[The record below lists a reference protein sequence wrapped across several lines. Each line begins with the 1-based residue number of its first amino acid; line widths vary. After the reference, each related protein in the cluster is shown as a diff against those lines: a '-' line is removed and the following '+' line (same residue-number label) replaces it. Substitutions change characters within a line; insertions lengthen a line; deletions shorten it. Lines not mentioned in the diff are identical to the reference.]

1 MRETVYQTLEDFLAA
16 SLRDE
21 ITPRFYFDTNVILD
35 LIEGRQVLSFDL
47 FELLIRRKK
56 WELYTSI
63 FAEVEIYEKKQKDEF
78 RRKKEGIGWSSA
90 KIVRNMDKRDLSS
103 KTLKSISEKADAEL
117 NNVIQHFQ
125 SIRRLNDYG
134 WDLAVDIKRTT
145 NLTDKDTI
153 HLAESLL
160 VPCDVF
166 LTRDK
171 FLIEIAREFLWAVKP
186 DEVIDILNG
195 LKAS

>member
-35 LIEGRQVLSFDL
+35 LIEGRQQSSLDL
-47 FELLIRRKK
+47 FEFLIGREE
-56 WELYTSI
+56 WELYTSV
-63 FAEVEIYEKKQKDEF
+63 FAEVEVYEKKQKDEF
-78 RRKKEGIGWSSA
+78 RREKEKINWSNA
-90 KIVRNMDKRDLSS
+90 KIGRNMDKRDLS
-103 KTLKSISEKADAEL
+103 TNNLKSISEQVDAEL
-117 NNVIQHFQ
+117 NDVVQHFQ
-125 SIRRLNDYG
+125 SISRLNDYG
-134 WDLAVDIKRTT
+134 WDLAVDIKKTT

-171 FLIEIAREFLWAVKP
+171 FLIDIAREFLWAVKP

-195 LKAS
+195 LKPS